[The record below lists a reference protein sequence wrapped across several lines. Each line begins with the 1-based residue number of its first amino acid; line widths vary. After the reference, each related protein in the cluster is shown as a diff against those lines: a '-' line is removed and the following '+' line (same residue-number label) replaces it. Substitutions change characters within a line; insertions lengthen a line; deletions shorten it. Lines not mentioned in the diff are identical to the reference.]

1 MFRIKA
7 EELESLV
14 LGALNSLLADRRR
27 IRALLLQFGVH
38 NRQLDKLARCGG
50 FIAKSLERATPRPKQ
65 CAVRA
70 LVERIELTE
79 DSVQIVI
86 RTAEVAGILEW
97 NGIGMFVGKPDAWT
111 RPHPTE
117 IISIPT
123 TNARIKRDLTHV
135 LLQQGSPAKG
145 KPRKYLVTLI
155 RRARRAQ
162 ALLDERCGKS
172 ISDLA
177 VKFHVTNNRFPRLV
191 RLNYLA
197 PDIIASILDGTQP
210 SDLTGIKLLA
220 TDLPLDWTLQRRML
234 GFPDQPDSLKAAPGW

>member
-1 MFRIKA
+1 MADRQPVRVTIHNQTFTLLAAEDPREV
-7 EELESLV
+7 EELAQTVDE
-14 LGALNSLLADRRR
+14 LLTSISSRSQSADSSRVA
-27 IRALLLQFGVH
+27 IIACLE
-38 NRQLDKLARCGG
+38 LAGR
-50 FIAKSLERATPRPKQ
+50 LRD
-65 CAVRA
+65 V
-70 LVERIELTE
+70 
-79 DSVQIVI
+79 
-86 RTAEVAGILEW
+86 
-97 NGIGMFVGKPDAWT
+97 
-111 RPHPTE
+111 
-117 IISIPT
+117 
-123 TNARIKRDLTHV
+123 KRDLTHV

-234 GFPDQPDSLKAAPGW
+234 GFPDQPDCLKAAPGW